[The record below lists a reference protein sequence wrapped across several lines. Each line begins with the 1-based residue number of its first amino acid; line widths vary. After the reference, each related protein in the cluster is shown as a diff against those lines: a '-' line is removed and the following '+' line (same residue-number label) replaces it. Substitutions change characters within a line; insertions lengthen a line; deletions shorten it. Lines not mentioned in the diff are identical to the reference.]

1 MVDVEIVV
9 GLALAQKGDQ
19 YVANA
24 QNDPANPDPTQWDC
38 SELVRWACARAG
50 VQPTM
55 PDGSWIQQRW
65 CTDHGQLLSVDQAIA
80 TRGALLFNHRDAAG
94 NPVTPGA
101 TCPPKAH
108 VAISLGDGTTIEAM
122 GTAYGVRVGQAGG
135 NRFTAGGLIPG
146 CSYGSKPPAPAA
158 PTAPPAAVSGP
169 PAPRQ
174 DKPYLKKGATGP
186 AVAEMQQLLIKLGIG
201 RLAQFGPTGN
211 YLDVTVETVKLFQ
224 DQVRQ
229 QHDPSMVV
237 DGECGPV
244 TWGWLCALAG

>member
-1 MVDVEIVV
+1 MVDVETVV
-9 GLALAQKGDQ
+9 ALALAQKGDQ

-24 QNDPANPDPTQWDC
+24 QNDPGNPDPSQWDC

-65 CTDHGQLLSVDQAIA
+65 CAEHGQLLSVDQAIA

-94 NPVTPGA
+94 NPVDPGA

-122 GTAYGVRVGQAGG
+122 GTAYGVKVGQAGG

-146 CSYGSKPPAPAA
+146 CSYGPQQQPKPPQQQPQQQGQ
-158 PTAPPAAVSGP
+158 PT
-169 PAPRQ
+169 PRT
-174 DKPYLKKGATGP
+174 DKPYLVKGATGS
-186 AVAEMQQLLIKLGIG
+186 AVAEMQQLLITLGVG
-201 RLAQFGPTGN
+201 GLAQFGATGN
-211 YLDVTVETVKLFQ
+211 FLDVTFDAVTQFQ
-224 DQVRQ
+224 QQVRQ
-229 QHDPSMVV
+229 QRDPSMVV

-244 TWGWLCALAG
+244 TWGWLYFLAG

>member
-1 MVDVEIVV
+1 MVNVETVV
-9 GLALAQKGDQ
+9 QLALAQKGDQ
-19 YVANA
+19 YVPNA

-65 CTDHGQLLSVDQAIA
+65 CKSNGGLLTVEQAMA

-94 NPVTPGA
+94 NPVDPGA

-122 GTAYGVRVGQAGG
+122 GTAYGVKIGQA
-135 NRFTAGGLIPG
+135 NTSRFTAGGLIPG
-146 CSYGSKPPAPAA
+146 CVYGAAPAPT
-158 PTAPPAAVSGP
+158 PTPTPAVAGKPAVRP
-169 PAPRQ
+169 

-186 AVAEMQQLLIKLGIG
+186 AVAEMQQLLIKLGVG
-201 RLAQFGPTGN
+201 RLAQFGATGN
-211 YLDVTVETVKLFQ
+211 FLDVTLEAVKLFQ
-224 DQVRQ
+224 QQVHDQN
-229 QHDPSMVV
+229 DPSMVV

-244 TWGWLCALAG
+244 TWGWLYAKAG